1 MKKCPFIY
9 YLVLFFAAACQVFS
23 SCAGHDSHEEL
34 SPELELL
41 MVRLDSV
48 LEKAPEFTAQKE
60 ERIAKLRLSFD
71 NTGNAER
78 RYWIASD
85 IFEEYRAYD
94 SDSAHVWIDRC
105 IDIARRIGRNDLVRD
120 MELNDIYIY
129 SATGMLDEAASRIKA
144 FDIDS
149 ATDLQRLKLCERM
162 IFLRNHRNQYLGE
175 FKKGK
180 EQLEIRTDSLL
191 DVMIP
196 RLTKDNP
203 DYCWLMGW
211 YSERSLDIA
220 KDVFPE
226 IDSLVAAENENN
238 PTYAKDAWM
247 LARLNRRLGNEEGNI
262 RYLAYSA
269 IADAKNSFKEIA
281 SLEELGKIMIEKGN
295 FERAN
300 KYINKCIEYA
310 NDYGSRVR
318 LAALAKAQDKTLTEI
333 HRRLERQS
341 NENRLFIYILVVLV
355 VILCIG
361 AFYIIRRNRLLSRS
375 RQEVSD
381 VNRELNKQVDELKR
395 MHEQLNAS
403 KAELTAAYDKLRAT
417 AKELSD
423 VNDAKEEYIA
433 NIFGLCSNYITKLE
447 DFRSRILSLLKE
459 RKFEDAMRIVR
470 SPELS
475 YDEVKEL
482 YANFDKVFLQI
493 YSDFVEDFNTL
504 LRPEERIELKNPGQ
518 LTTELRI
525 YALVRLGLND
535 SMKIAKFLHCSVQ
548 TVYNAR
554 QRTRNKAIVAKDE
567 FAARV
572 QALGKPSF

>member
-1 MKKCPFIY
+1 MKTCSYIY
-9 YLVLFFAAACQVFS
+9 SLVLFFAAAGQLFS

-48 LEKAPEFTAQKE
+48 LEKAPEYTAQKE
-60 ERIAKLRLSFD
+60 ERIAKLRLSFE
-71 NTGNAER
+71 NTGNPER

-85 IFEEYRAYD
+85 IFDEYRAYD
-94 SDSAHVWIDRC
+94 SDSAHAWIDRC
-105 IDIARRIGRNDLVRD
+105 IDIAGRIGRSDLVRD

-149 ATDLQRLKLCERM
+149 ATDMQRLKLCERM

-220 KDVFPE
+220 KNVFPE

-247 LARLNRRLGNEEGNI
+247 LARLNRRLGNEEGSI

-269 IADAKNSFKEIA
+269 MADAKNSFKEIA

-341 NENRLFIYILVVLV
+341 NENRLFIHILVVLV

-482 YANFDKVFLQI
+482 YANFDRVFLQI

>member
-1 MKKCPFIY
+1 
-9 YLVLFFAAACQVFS
+9 
-23 SCAGHDSHEEL
+23 
-34 SPELELL
+34 
-41 MVRLDSV
+41 
-48 LEKAPEFTAQKE
+48 
-60 ERIAKLRLSFD
+60 
-71 NTGNAER
+71 
-78 RYWIASD
+78 
-85 IFEEYRAYD
+85 
-94 SDSAHVWIDRC
+94 
-105 IDIARRIGRNDLVRD
+105 

-220 KDVFPE
+220 KNVFPE

-247 LARLNRRLGNEEGNI
+247 LARLNRRLGNEEGSI
-262 RYLAYSA
+262 RHLAYSA
-269 IADAKNSFKEIA
+269 MADAKNSFKEIA

-341 NENRLFIYILVVLV
+341 NENRLFIHIFVVLV

-433 NIFGLCSNYITKLE
+433 NVL
-447 DFRSRILSLLKE
+447 
-459 RKFEDAMRIVR
+459 V
-470 SPELS
+470 EL
-475 YDEVKEL
+475 
-482 YANFDKVFLQI
+482 NF
-493 YSDFVEDFNTL
+493 
-504 LRPEERIELKNPGQ
+504 
-518 LTTELRI
+518 
-525 YALVRLGLND
+525 
-535 SMKIAKFLHCSVQ
+535 
-548 TVYNAR
+548 
-554 QRTRNKAIVAKDE
+554 
-567 FAARV
+567 
-572 QALGKPSF
+572 

>member
-1 MKKCPFIY
+1 MKTCSYIY
-9 YLVLFFAAACQVFS
+9 SLVLFFAAAGQLFS

-48 LEKAPEFTAQKE
+48 LEKAPEYTAQKE
-60 ERIAKLRLSFD
+60 ERIAKLRLSFE
-71 NTGNAER
+71 NTGNPER

-85 IFEEYRAYD
+85 IFDEYRAYD
-94 SDSAHVWIDRC
+94 SDSAHAWIDRC
-105 IDIARRIGRNDLVRD
+105 IDIAGRIGRSDLVRD

-149 ATDLQRLKLCERM
+149 ATDMQRLKLCERM

-220 KDVFPE
+220 KNVFPE

-247 LARLNRRLGNEEGNI
+247 LARLNRRLGNEEGSI

-269 IADAKNSFKEIA
+269 MADAKNSFKEIA

-341 NENRLFIYILVVLV
+341 NENRLFIHILVVLV

-361 AFYIIRRNRLLSRS
+361 VFYIIRRNRLLSRS

-482 YANFDKVFLQI
+482 YANFDRVFLQI

>member
-1 MKKCPFIY
+1 MKTCSYIY
-9 YLVLFFAAACQVFS
+9 SLVLFFAAAGQLFS

-48 LEKAPEFTAQKE
+48 LEKAPEYTAQKE
-60 ERIAKLRLSFD
+60 ERIAKLRLSFE
-71 NTGNAER
+71 NTGNPER

-85 IFEEYRAYD
+85 IFDEYRAYD
-94 SDSAHVWIDRC
+94 SDSAHAWIDRC
-105 IDIARRIGRNDLVRD
+105 IDIAGRIGRRDLVRD

-149 ATDLQRLKLCERM
+149 ATDMQRLKLCERM

-220 KDVFPE
+220 KNVFPE

-247 LARLNRRLGNEEGNI
+247 LARLNRRLGNEEGSI

-269 IADAKNSFKEIA
+269 MADAKNSFKEIA

-341 NENRLFIYILVVLV
+341 NENRLFIHILVVLV

-361 AFYIIRRNRLLSRS
+361 VFYIIRRNRLLSRS

-482 YANFDKVFLQI
+482 YANFDRVFLQI

>member
-1 MKKCPFIY
+1 MKTCSYIY
-9 YLVLFFAAACQVFS
+9 SLVLFFAAAGQIFS

-48 LEKAPEFTAQKE
+48 LEKAPEYTAQKE
-60 ERIAKLRLSFD
+60 ERIAKLRLSFE
-71 NTGNAER
+71 NTGNPER

-85 IFEEYRAYD
+85 IFDEYRAYD
-94 SDSAHVWIDRC
+94 SDSAHAWIDRC
-105 IDIARRIGRNDLVRD
+105 IDIAGRIGRSDLVRD

-149 ATDLQRLKLCERM
+149 ATDMQRLKLCERM

-220 KDVFPE
+220 KNVFPE

-247 LARLNRRLGNEEGNI
+247 LARLNRRLGNEEGSI

-269 IADAKNSFKEIA
+269 MADAKNSFKEIA

-341 NENRLFIYILVVLV
+341 NENRLFIHILVVLV

-482 YANFDKVFLQI
+482 YANFDRVFLQI

>member
-1 MKKCPFIY
+1 
-9 YLVLFFAAACQVFS
+9 
-23 SCAGHDSHEEL
+23 
-34 SPELELL
+34 
-41 MVRLDSV
+41 
-48 LEKAPEFTAQKE
+48 
-60 ERIAKLRLSFD
+60 
-71 NTGNAER
+71 
-78 RYWIASD
+78 
-85 IFEEYRAYD
+85 
-94 SDSAHVWIDRC
+94 
-105 IDIARRIGRNDLVRD
+105 
-120 MELNDIYIY
+120 
-129 SATGMLDEAASRIKA
+129 
-144 FDIDS
+144 
-149 ATDLQRLKLCERM
+149 M

-175 FKKGK
+175 FKKDK

-220 KDVFPE
+220 KNVFPE

-247 LARLNRRLGNEEGNI
+247 LARLNRRLGNEEGSI
-262 RYLAYSA
+262 RHLAYSA
-269 IADAKNSFKEIA
+269 MADAKNSFKEIA

-341 NENRLFIYILVVLV
+341 NENRLFIHILVVLV

-361 AFYIIRRNRLLSRS
+361 AFYIIRRNRLLSHS